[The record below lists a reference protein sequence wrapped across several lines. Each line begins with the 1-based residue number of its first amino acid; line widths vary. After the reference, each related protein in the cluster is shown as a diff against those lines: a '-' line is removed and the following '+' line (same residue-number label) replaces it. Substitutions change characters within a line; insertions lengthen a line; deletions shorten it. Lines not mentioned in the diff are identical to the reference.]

1 MQEENQ
7 SLSEQ
12 VLESLELS
20 TISGLEVVAN
30 YIE

>member
-1 MQEENQ
+1 MQEEKQ

-20 TISGLEVVAN
+20 TITSEDLIEN
-30 YIE
+30 YIK